1 MGVMPLDW
9 NEVKRRYGS
18 GFLVPTVA
26 GGKTLEVTAADEERI
41 YIKTPLWKD
50 ELQRTHLEKAVSLI
64 EDGHLTRH
72 PGHFAEEYRHT
83 VADVRGSSVAHI
95 LKDLG
100 FLD

>member
-1 MGVMPLDW
+1 MPLDW

-41 YIKTPLWKD
+41 YIRTPLWKD
-50 ELQRTHLEKAVSLI
+50 ELQRTHLETAVSLI
-64 EDGHLTRH
+64 EDGRLTRH

-83 VADVRGSSVAHI
+83 VADVRGSCVAHI